1 MDWKLLKNVWVSV
14 AIFLSIQILFSILV
28 FASQFLMVFML
39 APFILSLGA
48 APVVASIL
56 GSKYAKTFKE
66 IMPKKLRTRI
76 ALIYLLFAIPLSVPM
91 LLPFASIAW
100 AFFGFLI
107 VFAAVILSFAS
118 LLIYLRLW
126 RSGKMQLMLQ

>member
-1 MDWKLLKNVWVSV
+1 MNWKLLKNVWVSV

-28 FASQFLMVFML
+28 FASQFLMAFML
-39 APFILSLGA
+39 CPFILSLAA

-56 GSKYAKTFKE
+56 GGKYAKTFKE
-66 IMPKKLRTRI
+66 VMPKKLRVRI
-76 ALIYLLFAIPLSVPM
+76 AVIYLLFAIPLSAPV

-100 AFFGFLI
+100 TFYGFLI

-118 LLIYLRLW
+118 LLIYIRLW
-126 RSGKMQLMLQ
+126 RSGKIQLMK